1 MMLRRKGI
9 EKGVQGFAA
18 THAGVMIL
26 LLIVALFFYSMHI
39 PERWC
44 PHTFDL
50 WVSESTLLSHLFYSK
65 LTMVFCGL
73 QGASHQIFHILID
86 VGQVVFLLGLRKVML
101 EHCLHPEGPIPL
113 HLSNET
119 SLSL

>member
-1 MMLRRKGI
+1 MRKKGI

-26 LLIVALFFYSMHI
+26 LLIVALFIYSMHI

-50 WVSESTLLSHLFYSK
+50 WVSELTLLSHLFYGR
-65 LTMVFCGL
+65 LTVVFCGL

-86 VGQVVFLLGLRKVML
+86 AGQVVFLLGLQKAML
-101 EHCLHPEGPIPL
+101 ERCLHPEGPIPS
-113 HLSNET
+113 HLPNET